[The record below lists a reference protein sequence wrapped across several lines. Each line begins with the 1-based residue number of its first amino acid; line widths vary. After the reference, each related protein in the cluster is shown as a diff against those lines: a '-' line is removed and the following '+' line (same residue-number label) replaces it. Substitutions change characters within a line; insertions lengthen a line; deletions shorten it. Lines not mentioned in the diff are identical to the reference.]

1 MRVEEWLGADNQIGI
16 DIWHKKYQNGNE
28 SFDEWLDRV
37 SGEDESVKTLI
48 KEKKFLFGGRILANR
63 GLNKNG
69 EKVTYSNCY
78 VIAPPEDSI
87 ESIFECAS
95 KLARTFSYGG
105 GCGIDLG
112 KLAPR
117 GAKIHNTA
125 KETSGAVSF
134 MDLYSMVTGLI
145 GQSGRRGALM
155 ISMPCDHPD
164 LEEFIEVKSDLS
176 RVTKANISIRIT
188 DDFMEAVELN
198 QPYTLSYTRPET
210 GETITKVVN
219 ARDLFRKIAEM
230 NWRTAEP
237 GVLFWDRIRTWN
249 LLANTPEFEF
259 AGVNPCAEEPL
270 PEGGSCLLGS
280 LNLAAFIDNPFTD
293 SARFNYIEFEK
304 AVETAVVAL
313 NDVLDEGL
321 PLHPLKEQVDSVC
334 RWRQIGLG
342 IMGLADALI
351 MLGIEYGSKR
361 AVEICDHIG
370 AHLAATA
377 INTSMNYGNTTVLQP
392 EQFCDTDFWKA
403 NAATLKQTAGLH
415 NSQLLTIAP
424 TGTLSTMLGI
434 SGGIEPIFA
443 NSYTRRTESL
453 HNQEVT
459 YKVYTP
465 IVQRYMEMYKLKDEA
480 ELPSYFVTANDI
492 DYIDRIAMQSM
503 WQTHIDASISS
514 TINLPHEATI
524 DDVMKIYMEAWKAG
538 LKGLTIYRAG
548 CEREGI
554 LVADD
559 HAEPTNDAT
568 LQRGMIEDVPEGLNY
583 RKYKL
588 KTGCGKL
595 YLFVGIDEDEGKI
608 YDFFTNTD
616 GVGGCVV
623 STQANSR
630 LMSAALRGGVPIEY
644 IIEQLQKA
652 GSCPSYQ
659 YARGKGIEVSKG
671 RSCPSA
677 IAYMLQQILD
687 ELKQSANEEDAT
699 QEPPIVTTSEGGACP
714 SCGAKEVVHE
724 GGCIVC
730 KQCGWSKCS

>member
-37 SGEDESVKTLI
+37 SGGDKAIRSLI

-377 INTSMNYGNTTVLQP
+377 INTSMSYGNTTVLQP

-424 TGTLSTMLGI
+424 TGTLSTMLGV

>member
-237 GVLFWDRIRTWN
+237 GVLFWDRIKTWN

-377 INTSMNYGNTTVLQP
+377 INTSMSYGKTTVLQP

-492 DYIDRIAMQSM
+492 DYIDRIAMQSI

>member
-37 SGEDESVKTLI
+37 SGGDKAIRSLI

-377 INTSMNYGNTTVLQP
+377 INTSMSYGKTTVLQP

-492 DYIDRIAMQSM
+492 DYIDRIAMQSI

-559 HAEPTNDAT
+559 HTEPTNDAT

>member
-1 MRVEEWLGADNQIGI
+1 
-16 DIWHKKYQNGNE
+16 
-28 SFDEWLDRV
+28 
-37 SGEDESVKTLI
+37 
-48 KEKKFLFGGRILANR
+48 
-63 GLNKNG
+63 
-69 EKVTYSNCY
+69 
-78 VIAPPEDSI
+78 
-87 ESIFECAS
+87 
-95 KLARTFSYGG
+95 
-105 GCGIDLG
+105 
-112 KLAPR
+112 
-117 GAKIHNTA
+117 
-125 KETSGAVSF
+125 
-134 MDLYSMVTGLI
+134 
-145 GQSGRRGALM
+145 M

-237 GVLFWDRIRTWN
+237 GVLFWDRIKTWN

-370 AHLAATA
+370 AHLSATA
-377 INTSMNYGNTTVLQP
+377 INTSMSYGNTTVLQP
-392 EQFCDTDFWKA
+392 EQFCDTDFWKV

-424 TGTLSTMLGI
+424 TGTLSTMLGV

-514 TINLPHEATI
+514 TINLPHEATV

>member
-1 MRVEEWLGADNQIGI
+1 
-16 DIWHKKYQNGNE
+16 
-28 SFDEWLDRV
+28 
-37 SGEDESVKTLI
+37 
-48 KEKKFLFGGRILANR
+48 
-63 GLNKNG
+63 
-69 EKVTYSNCY
+69 
-78 VIAPPEDSI
+78 
-87 ESIFECAS
+87 
-95 KLARTFSYGG
+95 
-105 GCGIDLG
+105 
-112 KLAPR
+112 
-117 GAKIHNTA
+117 
-125 KETSGAVSF
+125 
-134 MDLYSMVTGLI
+134 
-145 GQSGRRGALM
+145 M

-210 GETITKVVN
+210 GETISKTVN
-219 ARDLFRKIAEM
+219 ARDVFRKIAEM

-237 GVLFWDRIRTWN
+237 GILFWDRIKTWN

-280 LNLAAFIDNPFTD
+280 INLAAFVEKPFTPFASFD
-293 SARFNYIEFEK
+293 YQSFTNTVER
-304 AVETAVVAL
+304 AVNAL
-313 NDVLDEGL
+313 NDVLDEGM
-321 PLHPLKEQVDSVC
+321 PLHPLKEQRNSV
-334 RWRQIGLG
+334 RKWRQIGLG
-342 IMGLADALI
+342 IMGLADMLI
-351 MLGIEYGSKR
+351 MMGIEYGSSS
-361 AVEICDHIG
+361 AIELCDEIGI
-370 AHLAATA
+370 HLADTA
-377 INTSMNYGNTTVLQP
+377 IDASMTATKEIDVLSPDNYK
-392 EQFCDTDFWKA
+392 DTEFFKH
-403 NAATLKQTAGLH
+403 NCRYSKRTPISMK

-453 HNQEVT
+453 HNKEVT

-465 IVQRYMEMYKLKDEA
+465 IVQKYMEMHNLKDEA
-480 ELPSYFVTANDI
+480 ELPSYFVTAKDI
-492 DYIDRIAMQSM
+492 NYIDRIAMQSI
-503 WQTHIDASISS
+503 WQSHIDASISS
-514 TINLPHEATI
+514 TINLPYETTI
-524 DDVMKIYMEAWKAG
+524 DDVMNIYMEAWKAG

-554 LVADD
+554 LVDSNEAHHGDD
-559 HAEPTNDAT
+559 PRVCEG
-568 LQRGMIEDVPEGLNY
+568 LQRGMIEDVPEGLTY

-659 YARGKGIEVSKG
+659 YARGKGNEVSKG

-677 IAYMLQQILD
+677 IAYMLQQVLD
-687 ELKQSANEEDAT
+687 ELKHEEQSANEDDS
-699 QEPPIVTTSEGGACP
+699 QIEPTVVATSEGGICP

-724 GGCIVC
+724 GGCLTC

>member
-37 SGEDESVKTLI
+37 SGGDKAIRSLI

-237 GVLFWDRIRTWN
+237 GVLFWDRIKTWN

-377 INTSMNYGNTTVLQP
+377 INTSMSYSNTTVLQP

-492 DYIDRIAMQSM
+492 DYIDRIAMQSI

-588 KTGCGKL
+588 KTGSGKL

>member
-1 MRVEEWLGADNQIGI
+1 M
-16 DIWHKKYQNGNE
+16 
-28 SFDEWLDRV
+28 
-37 SGEDESVKTLI
+37 
-48 KEKKFLFGGRILANR
+48 
-63 GLNKNG
+63 
-69 EKVTYSNCY
+69 
-78 VIAPPEDSI
+78 
-87 ESIFECAS
+87 
-95 KLARTFSYGG
+95 
-105 GCGIDLG
+105 
-112 KLAPR
+112 
-117 GAKIHNTA
+117 
-125 KETSGAVSF
+125 
-134 MDLYSMVTGLI
+134 
-145 GQSGRRGALM
+145 GALM

-377 INTSMNYGNTTVLQP
+377 INTSMSYGKTTVLQP

-453 HNQEVT
+453 HNKEVT

-465 IVQRYMEMYKLKDEA
+465 IVQKYMEMHNLKDEA
-480 ELPSYFVTANDI
+480 ELPSYFVTAKDI
-492 DYIDRIAMQSM
+492 NYIDRIAMQSI
-503 WQTHIDASISS
+503 WQSHIDASISS
-514 TINLPHEATI
+514 TINLPYETTI
-524 DDVMKIYMEAWKAG
+524 DDVMNIYMEAWKAG

-554 LVADD
+554 LVDSNEAHHGDD
-559 HAEPTNDAT
+559 PRVCEE
-568 LQRGMIEDVPEGLNY
+568 LQRGMIEDVPEGLTY

-659 YARGKGIEVSKG
+659 YARGKGNEVSKG

-677 IAYMLQQILD
+677 IAYMLQQVLD
-687 ELKQSANEEDAT
+687 ELKHEEQSANEDDS
-699 QEPPIVTTSEGGACP
+699 QIEPTVVATSEGGICP

-724 GGCIVC
+724 GGCLTC

>member
-1 MRVEEWLGADNQIGI
+1 
-16 DIWHKKYQNGNE
+16 
-28 SFDEWLDRV
+28 
-37 SGEDESVKTLI
+37 
-48 KEKKFLFGGRILANR
+48 
-63 GLNKNG
+63 
-69 EKVTYSNCY
+69 
-78 VIAPPEDSI
+78 
-87 ESIFECAS
+87 
-95 KLARTFSYGG
+95 
-105 GCGIDLG
+105 
-112 KLAPR
+112 
-117 GAKIHNTA
+117 
-125 KETSGAVSF
+125 
-134 MDLYSMVTGLI
+134 
-145 GQSGRRGALM
+145 M

-210 GETITKVVN
+210 GETITKEVN

-237 GVLFWDRIRTWN
+237 GVLFWDRIKTWN

-293 SARFNYIEFEK
+293 SARFNYTEFEK
-304 AVETAVVAL
+304 AVETAIVAL

-377 INTSMNYGNTTVLQP
+377 INTSMSYGKTTVLQP

-687 ELKQSANEEDAT
+687 ELKQSANEEDAM

>member
-37 SGEDESVKTLI
+37 SGGDESVKTLI

-145 GQSGRRGALM
+145 GQCGRRGALM

-377 INTSMNYGNTTVLQP
+377 INTSMSYGNTTVLQP
-392 EQFCDTDFWKA
+392 EQFCNTDFWKA

-424 TGTLSTMLGI
+424 TGTLSTMLGV

-492 DYIDRIAMQSM
+492 DYIDRIAMQSI

>member
-37 SGEDESVKTLI
+37 SGGDKAIRSLI

-145 GQSGRRGALM
+145 GQCGRRGALM
-155 ISMPCDHPD
+155 ISMPCDPPD

-237 GVLFWDRIRTWN
+237 GVLFWDRIKTWN

-377 INTSMNYGNTTVLQP
+377 INTSMSYGNTTVLQP
-392 EQFCDTDFWKA
+392 EQFCNTDFWKA

-424 TGTLSTMLGI
+424 TGTLSTMLGV

-492 DYIDRIAMQSM
+492 DYIDRIAMQSI

>member
-1 MRVEEWLGADNQIGI
+1 
-16 DIWHKKYQNGNE
+16 
-28 SFDEWLDRV
+28 
-37 SGEDESVKTLI
+37 
-48 KEKKFLFGGRILANR
+48 
-63 GLNKNG
+63 
-69 EKVTYSNCY
+69 
-78 VIAPPEDSI
+78 
-87 ESIFECAS
+87 
-95 KLARTFSYGG
+95 
-105 GCGIDLG
+105 
-112 KLAPR
+112 
-117 GAKIHNTA
+117 
-125 KETSGAVSF
+125 
-134 MDLYSMVTGLI
+134 
-145 GQSGRRGALM
+145 M

-176 RVTKANISIRIT
+176 RVTKANISVRIT

-198 QPYTLSYTRPET
+198 LPYTLSYTRPET
-210 GETITKVVN
+210 GETISKTVN
-219 ARDLFRKIAEM
+219 ARDVFRKIAEM

-237 GVLFWDRIRTWN
+237 GVLFWDRIKTWN

-342 IMGLADALI
+342 IMGLADTLI

-377 INTSMNYGNTTVLQP
+377 INTSMSYGKTTVLQP

-453 HNQEVT
+453 HNKEVT

-465 IVQRYMEMYKLKDEA
+465 IVQKYMEMHNLKDEA
-480 ELPSYFVTANDI
+480 ELPSYFVTAKDI
-492 DYIDRIAMQSM
+492 DYIDRIAMQSI
-503 WQTHIDASISS
+503 WQSHIDASISS
-514 TINLPHEATI
+514 TINLPYETTI
-524 DDVMKIYMEAWKAG
+524 DDVMNIYMEAWKAG

-554 LVADD
+554 LVDSNEAHHGDD
-559 HAEPTNDAT
+559 PRVCEE
-568 LQRGMIEDVPEGLNY
+568 LQRGMIEDVPEGLTY

-659 YARGKGIEVSKG
+659 YARGKGNEVSKG

-677 IAYMLQQILD
+677 IAYMLQQVLD
-687 ELKQSANEEDAT
+687 ELKHEEQSANEDDS
-699 QEPPIVTTSEGGACP
+699 QIEPTVVATSEGGICP

-724 GGCIVC
+724 GGCLTC

>member
-37 SGEDESVKTLI
+37 SGGDKAIRSLI

-237 GVLFWDRIRTWN
+237 GVLFWDRIKTWN

-377 INTSMNYGNTTVLQP
+377 INTSMSYGNTTVLQP
-392 EQFCDTDFWKA
+392 EQFCNTDFWKA

-424 TGTLSTMLGI
+424 TGTLSTMLGV

-559 HAEPTNDAT
+559 YAEPTNDAT

>member
-37 SGEDESVKTLI
+37 SGGDKAIRSLI

-219 ARDLFRKIAEM
+219 ARNLFRKIAEM

-237 GVLFWDRIRTWN
+237 GVLFWDRIKTWN

-424 TGTLSTMLGI
+424 TGTLSTMLGV

-492 DYIDRIAMQSM
+492 DYIDRIAMQSI

>member
-37 SGEDESVKTLI
+37 SGGDKAIRSLI

-377 INTSMNYGNTTVLQP
+377 INTSMSYSNTTVLQP

-492 DYIDRIAMQSM
+492 DYIDRIAMQSI

>member
-37 SGEDESVKTLI
+37 SGGDESVKTLI

-145 GQSGRRGALM
+145 GQCGRRGALM

-377 INTSMNYGNTTVLQP
+377 INTSMSYGNTTVLQP
-392 EQFCDTDFWKA
+392 EQFCNTDFWKA

-424 TGTLSTMLGI
+424 TGTLSTMLGV

-687 ELKQSANEEDAT
+687 ELKQSANEEDAA
-699 QEPPIVTTSEGGACP
+699 QETPVVATSEGGACP

>member
-37 SGEDESVKTLI
+37 SGGDKAIRSLI

-321 PLHPLKEQVDSVC
+321 PLHPLKEQADSVC

-377 INTSMNYGNTTVLQP
+377 INTSMSYGNTTVLQP

-403 NAATLKQTAGLH
+403 NAATLKQTVGLH

-492 DYIDRIAMQSM
+492 DYIDRIAMQSI

>member
-37 SGEDESVKTLI
+37 SGGDESVKTLI

-145 GQSGRRGALM
+145 GQCGRRGALM

-377 INTSMNYGNTTVLQP
+377 MNTSMSYGNTTVLQP

-424 TGTLSTMLGI
+424 TGTLSTMLGV

-554 LVADD
+554 LVADN
-559 HAEPTNDAT
+559 HTEPTNDAT

>member
-1 MRVEEWLGADNQIGI
+1 
-16 DIWHKKYQNGNE
+16 
-28 SFDEWLDRV
+28 
-37 SGEDESVKTLI
+37 
-48 KEKKFLFGGRILANR
+48 
-63 GLNKNG
+63 
-69 EKVTYSNCY
+69 
-78 VIAPPEDSI
+78 
-87 ESIFECAS
+87 
-95 KLARTFSYGG
+95 
-105 GCGIDLG
+105 
-112 KLAPR
+112 
-117 GAKIHNTA
+117 
-125 KETSGAVSF
+125 
-134 MDLYSMVTGLI
+134 
-145 GQSGRRGALM
+145 M

-176 RVTKANISIRIT
+176 RVTKANISVRIT

-198 QPYTLSYTRPET
+198 LPYTLSYTRPET
-210 GETITKVVN
+210 GETINKTVN
-219 ARDLFRKIAEM
+219 ARDVFRKIAEM

-237 GVLFWDRIRTWN
+237 GVLFWDRIKTWN

-377 INTSMNYGNTTVLQP
+377 INTSMSYGKTTVLQP

-453 HNQEVT
+453 HNKEVT

-465 IVQRYMEMYKLKDEA
+465 IVQKYMEMHNLKDEA
-480 ELPSYFVTANDI
+480 ELPSYFVTAKDI
-492 DYIDRIAMQSM
+492 DYIDRIAMQSI
-503 WQTHIDASISS
+503 WQSHIDASISS
-514 TINLPHEATI
+514 TINLPYETTI
-524 DDVMKIYMEAWKAG
+524 DDVMNIYMEAWKAG

-554 LVADD
+554 LVDSNEAHHGDD
-559 HAEPTNDAT
+559 PRVCEE
-568 LQRGMIEDVPEGLNY
+568 LQRGMIEDVPEGLTY

-659 YARGKGIEVSKG
+659 YARGKGNEVSKG

-677 IAYMLQQILD
+677 IAYMLQQVLD
-687 ELKQSANEEDAT
+687 ELKHEEQSANEDDS
-699 QEPPIVTTSEGGACP
+699 QIEPTVVATSEGGICP

-724 GGCIVC
+724 GGCLTC

>member
-37 SGEDESVKTLI
+37 SGGDESVKTLI

-145 GQSGRRGALM
+145 GQCGRRGALM

-377 INTSMNYGNTTVLQP
+377 INTSMSYGKTTVLQP

-424 TGTLSTMLGI
+424 TGTLSTMLGV

-687 ELKQSANEEDAT
+687 ELKQSANEEDAM

>member
-145 GQSGRRGALM
+145 GQCGRRGALM

-164 LEEFIEVKSDLS
+164 LEEFIEVKSDLY

-237 GVLFWDRIRTWN
+237 GVLFWDRIKTWN

-377 INTSMNYGNTTVLQP
+377 INTSMSYGKTTVLQP

>member
-37 SGEDESVKTLI
+37 SGGDKAIRSLI

-145 GQSGRRGALM
+145 GQCGRRGALM

-176 RVTKANISIRIT
+176 RVTKANISIRIA

-377 INTSMNYGNTTVLQP
+377 INTSMSYGNTTVLQP

-424 TGTLSTMLGI
+424 TGTLSTMLGV

>member
-37 SGEDESVKTLI
+37 SGGDKAIRSLI

-237 GVLFWDRIRTWN
+237 GVLFWDRIKTWN

-361 AVEICDHIG
+361 AVEVCDHIG

-377 INTSMNYGNTTVLQP
+377 INTSMSYGKTTVLQP

-492 DYIDRIAMQSM
+492 DYIDRIAMQSI

>member
-37 SGEDESVKTLI
+37 SGGDKAIRSLI

-145 GQSGRRGALM
+145 GQCGRRGALM

-237 GVLFWDRIRTWN
+237 GVLFWDRIKTWN

-377 INTSMNYGNTTVLQP
+377 INTSMSYGNTTVLQP

-424 TGTLSTMLGI
+424 TGTLSTMLGV

-492 DYIDRIAMQSM
+492 DYIDRIAMQSI

-554 LVADD
+554 LVADN

-687 ELKQSANEEDAT
+687 ELKQSANEEDAM

>member
-1 MRVEEWLGADNQIGI
+1 M
-16 DIWHKKYQNGNE
+16 
-28 SFDEWLDRV
+28 
-37 SGEDESVKTLI
+37 
-48 KEKKFLFGGRILANR
+48 
-63 GLNKNG
+63 
-69 EKVTYSNCY
+69 
-78 VIAPPEDSI
+78 
-87 ESIFECAS
+87 
-95 KLARTFSYGG
+95 
-105 GCGIDLG
+105 
-112 KLAPR
+112 
-117 GAKIHNTA
+117 
-125 KETSGAVSF
+125 
-134 MDLYSMVTGLI
+134 
-145 GQSGRRGALM
+145 
-155 ISMPCDHPD
+155 
-164 LEEFIEVKSDLS
+164 
-176 RVTKANISIRIT
+176 
-188 DDFMEAVELN
+188 
-198 QPYTLSYTRPET
+198 
-210 GETITKVVN
+210 
-219 ARDLFRKIAEM
+219 
-230 NWRTAEP
+230 
-237 GVLFWDRIRTWN
+237 
-249 LLANTPEFEF
+249 
-259 AGVNPCAEEPL
+259 
-270 PEGGSCLLGS
+270 LGS

-377 INTSMNYGNTTVLQP
+377 INTSMSYGKTTVLQP

-453 HNQEVT
+453 HNKEVT

-465 IVQRYMEMYKLKDEA
+465 IVQKYMEMHNLKDEA
-480 ELPSYFVTANDI
+480 ELPSYFVTAKDI
-492 DYIDRIAMQSM
+492 DYIDRIAMQSI
-503 WQTHIDASISS
+503 WQSHIDASISS
-514 TINLPHEATI
+514 TINLPYETTI
-524 DDVMKIYMEAWKAG
+524 DDVMNIYMEAWKAG

-554 LVADD
+554 LVDSNEAHHGDD
-559 HAEPTNDAT
+559 PRVCEE
-568 LQRGMIEDVPEGLNY
+568 LQRGMIEDVPEGLTY

-659 YARGKGIEVSKG
+659 YARGKGNEVSKG

-677 IAYMLQQILD
+677 IAYMLQQVLD
-687 ELKQSANEEDAT
+687 ELKHEEQSANEDDS
-699 QEPPIVTTSEGGACP
+699 QIEPTVVATSEGGICP

-724 GGCIVC
+724 GGCLTC